1 MTTFRTLDDG
11 DFGGKRVL
19 VRVDFNVPLENGEV
33 ADDTRIRAALPTIE
47 RLRKA
52 GARVILMSHLGR
64 PKGGPDPRLSLRPV
78 AVRLEEHLGTKV
90 GFAEDCV
97 GQDVQAQVEAM
108 KDSDVM
114 VLENLRFHPEEKA
127 NDEDFAARL
136 AALGERYVNDAFGT
150 AHRAHASTVGVP
162 AHLPGYA
169 GLLLA
174 RELKVLG
181 GILKDPERPFV
192 AVLGGSKVSGKV
204 DVIQNLMTRV
214 DTILVGGAMAFT
226 FSRAQGGRTGQS
238 LVEGDRVEMARTILA
253 AAKERGVDLRLPT
266 DVVATRQLK
275 GDGEDRVFSL
285 GELDDGWK
293 GVDIGPKTVNAFA
306 EAIGKARTVLL
317 NGPMGV
323 FEVAPYHKGTCA
335 VLEAMASNDEAT
347 TVLGGGDSAAA
358 AAACRLAD
366 HMTHVSTGGG
376 ASLELLEG
384 KTLPA
389 VAALNR
395 TATARAR

>member
-1 MTTFRTLDDG
+1 
-11 DFGGKRVL
+11 
-19 VRVDFNVPLENGEV
+19 
-33 ADDTRIRAALPTIE
+33 
-47 RLRKA
+47 
-52 GARVILMSHLGR
+52 
-64 PKGGPDPRLSLRPV
+64 
-78 AVRLEEHLGTKV
+78 
-90 GFAEDCV
+90 
-97 GQDVQAQVEAM
+97 
-108 KDSDVM
+108 
-114 VLENLRFHPEEKA
+114 
-127 NDEDFAARL
+127 
-136 AALGERYVNDAFGT
+136 
-150 AHRAHASTVGVP
+150 
-162 AHLPGYA
+162 
-169 GLLLA
+169 
-174 RELKVLG
+174 
-181 GILKDPERPFV
+181 
-192 AVLGGSKVSGKV
+192 
-204 DVIQNLMTRV
+204 
-214 DTILVGGAMAFT
+214 MAFT

-238 LVEGDRVEMARTILA
+238 LVEADRVEMARMILA

-275 GDGEDRVFSL
+275 GDGEDRVFDL

-293 GVDIGPKTVNAFA
+293 GVDIGPKTVNAYA